1 VVSFYSFVNYHISII
16 LERFLIN
23 FYSKSLSYFCEKIF
37 YYVFY
42 LQELIHNQI
51 IDLFNNFFFHLNIII
66 EMYQL
71 IFLFFFS
78 LSSRLSLSLFSYL
91 QPNIFYKD
99 LKYLSHVNLTNYFLS
114 SNLRY
119 FLRDQNYYN
128 RCEISLFY

>member
-16 LERFLIN
+16 LERFFIN
-23 FYSKSLSYFCEKIF
+23 FYFKSLSYFCEKIF
-37 YYVFY
+37 YYVYY